1 MRGLRFS
8 VALGLAAAVF
18 LPACTPQPAEQTAG
32 LPGDPS
38 RGYRIAS
45 NNCAACHGL
54 TGDATN
60 PGTPKL
66 AGQFP
71 DYLVKQLKAFTA
83 APGVKPNRISPVMEP
98 IAASLSNTDIADV
111 ASWYAQQFRSEGRPR
126 DGAQI
131 AAGKQL
137 FLHGNPDEG
146 LPACAS
152 CHRPSGGGI
161 RPDFPNIAA
170 QNPAYVE
177 HELAVWESTRGHPG
191 KLMSI
196 IVPRLTTNERG
207 PLADYIASLPPVET
221 PP

>member
-1 MRGLRFS
+1 MRLSVGLT
-8 VALGLAAAVF
+8 LAAAVL
-18 LPACTPQPAEQTAG
+18 LPACTPQPVERTAG
-32 LPGDPS
+32 LPGDPA

-45 NNCAACHGL
+45 SNCVACHGL
-54 TGDATN
+54 TGDASSL
-60 PGTPKL
+60 GIPKL

-83 APGVKPNRISPVMEP
+83 APGDKPNRISPVMGP
-98 IAASLSNTDIADV
+98 IAASLSTADITDV

-126 DGAQI
+126 EGGQL

-137 FLHGNPDEG
+137 FLHGNPAEG

-152 CHRPSGGGI
+152 CHRPTGGGI
-161 RPDFPNIAA
+161 RPDFPNIAS
-170 QNPAYVE
+170 QNPTYVE
-177 HELAVWESTRGHPG
+177 HQLTVWESTRGHPG

-196 IVPRLTTNERG
+196 IVPRLAANERA